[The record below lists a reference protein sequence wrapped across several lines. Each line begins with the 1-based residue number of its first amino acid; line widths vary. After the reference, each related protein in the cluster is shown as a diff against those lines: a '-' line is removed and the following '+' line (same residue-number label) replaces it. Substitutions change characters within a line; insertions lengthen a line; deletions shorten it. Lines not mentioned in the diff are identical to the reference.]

1 MKKFLNVNNTPPAT
15 DLALLVA
22 RVGITAL
29 ILTHG
34 IPKLM
39 SLFSG
44 EPVQF
49 ASVMGMSAAVTLSLA
64 VFAEVICSV
73 FILVGFGTRFAVI
86 PLIVTM
92 LVAVFI
98 IHAADPF
105 NVKETGLMYML
116 AFVVL
121 LFAGSG
127 KYSLD
132 YLLTRGSQ
140 AAKYGKEKVKSTPI
154 AVYQ

>member
-1 MKKFLNVNNTPPAT
+1 MKQFLSVNNTSPGT
-15 DLALLVA
+15 DLALLLA
-22 RVGITAL
+22 RVGIAAL

-39 SLFSG
+39 SLLSG
-44 EPVQF
+44 EPIQF
-49 ASVMGMSAAVTLSLA
+49 ASVMGMSAAVSLCLA
-64 VFAEVICSV
+64 IFAEVVCSV
-73 FILVGFGTRFAVI
+73 FILAGFGTRFAAI
-86 PLIVTM
+86 PLIITM
-92 LVAVFI
+92 LVAVFM
-98 IHAADPF
+98 IHADDPF
-105 NVKETGLMYML
+105 KVQETGLMYML

-132 YLLTRGSQ
+132 YLLTRESE
-140 AAKYGKEKVKSTPI
+140 APKYSNEDVKVTPR